1 MIAAS
6 IITLMSALSVLAMLI
21 WATIKNKAL
30 PYCISDCYYIIGL
43 PFTIVF
49 AISSWLM
56 LYPTMLCWESPVT
69 LAMVMAFSLVGI
81 ASDFKSTMFH
91 TAHFVS
97 AIAAGCFSAIF
108 VIKVCPVASWCYLA
122 AIIGLIDKKRWLFW
136 VEIGCLISVF
146 VAVLYAL
153 NHNNYESNL

>member
-1 MIAAS
+1 
-6 IITLMSALSVLAMLI
+6 MSAIILTIASLSLI
-21 WATIKNKAL
+21 TIMIVWATIKNKAL
-30 PYCISDCYYIIGL
+30 PSCISDCYYIIGL

-49 AISSWLM
+49 ATSSWMM

-69 LAMVMAFSLVGI
+69 LAMVTAFSLVGI
-81 ASDFKSTMFH
+81 ASDFKSSLFR

-122 AIIGLIDKKRWLFW
+122 VTIGLLDKKRWLLW
-136 VEIGCLISVF
+136 AEICCLLSVF
-146 VAVLYAL
+146 VAVLSTLLY
-153 NHNNYESNL
+153 

>member
-1 MIAAS
+1 MIA
-6 IITLMSALSVLAMLI
+6 TLMTIASVSLI
-21 WATIKNKAL
+21 TIMIVWATLKNKAL

-43 PFTIVF
+43 PFTLVF

-69 LAMVMAFSLVGI
+69 MAMVTAFSLVGI
-81 ASDFKSTMFH
+81 ASDYKGELYR
-91 TAHFVS
+91 TAHFVA

-122 AIIGLIDKKRWLFW
+122 VTIGLLDKKRWLLW
-136 VEIGCLISVF
+136 VEIGCLLSVF
-146 VAVLYAL
+146 VAVLSTLLY
-153 NHNNYESNL
+153 

>member
-1 MIAAS
+1 
-6 IITLMSALSVLAMLI
+6 MSATIMTIASASLIIAMLA

-49 AISSWLM
+49 ATSSWLM

-81 ASDFKSTMFH
+81 ASDYKGALYRKT
-91 TAHFVS
+91 HFVS

-122 AIIGLIDKKRWLFW
+122 VTIGLIDKKRWLLW
-136 VEIGCLISVF
+136 VEICCLISVF
-146 VAVLYAL
+146 VAVLYAPP
-153 NHNNYESNL
+153 S

>member
-1 MIAAS
+1 MTA
-6 IITLMSALSVLAMLI
+6 TLMTIASVSLI
-21 WATIKNKAL
+21 TIMIVWATLKNKAL

-49 AISSWLM
+49 ATSSWLM

-69 LAMVMAFSLVGI
+69 LAMVTAFSLVGI
-81 ASDFKSTMFH
+81 ASDYKGALYH

-108 VIKVCPVASWCYLA
+108 VIKVCPSASLCYLA
-122 AIIGLIDKKRWLFW
+122 VTIGLLDKKRWLLW
-136 VEIGCLISVF
+136 VEIGCLIGVF
-146 VAVLYAL
+146 VAVLSTLLY
-153 NHNNYESNL
+153 

>member
-1 MIAAS
+1 MKAAIILTIACAS
-6 IITLMSALSVLAMLI
+6 LIIAMLA

-49 AISSWLM
+49 AVSSWLM

-69 LAMVMAFSLVGI
+69 LAMVMAFSMVGI
-81 ASDFKSTMFH
+81 ASDFKSTMFC

-97 AIAAGCFSAIF
+97 AIAAGCSSAIF
-108 VIKVCPVASWCYLA
+108 VVKVCPAASWCYLA
-122 AIIGLIDKKRWLFW
+122 VTIGLLDKKRWLLW
-136 VEIGCLISVF
+136 VEIGCLLSVF
-146 VAVLYAL
+146 VAVLSTLLY
-153 NHNNYESNL
+153 

>member
-1 MIAAS
+1 MIA
-6 IITLMSALSVLAMLI
+6 TLMTIASASLITIMIVWAM
-21 WATIKNKAL
+21 IKNKAL

-49 AISSWLM
+49 ALSSWSM

-69 LAMVMAFSLVGI
+69 LAMVTAFSLVGI
-81 ASDFKSTMFH
+81 ASDYKGELYR

-122 AIIGLIDKKRWLFW
+122 VTIGLLDKKRWLLW
-136 VEIGCLISVF
+136 VEIGCLLSVF
-146 VAVLYAL
+146 VAVLSTLLY
-153 NHNNYESNL
+153 

>member
-1 MIAAS
+1 MIA
-6 IITLMSALSVLAMLI
+6 TLMTIASVSLI
-21 WATIKNKAL
+21 TIMIVWATLKNKAL

-69 LAMVMAFSLVGI
+69 LAIVTAFSLVGI
-81 ASDFKSTMFH
+81 ASDYKCALYH
-91 TAHFVS
+91 KAHFVS

-108 VIKVCPVASWCYLA
+108 VSKVCPSASLCYLA
-122 AIIGLIDKKRWLFW
+122 VTIGLLDKKRWLLW

-146 VAVLYAL
+146 VAVLSTLLY
-153 NHNNYESNL
+153 

>member
-1 MIAAS
+1 MIATLIS
-6 IITLMSALSVLAMLI
+6 VSLITIMIV

-49 AISSWLM
+49 AISSWQM

-69 LAMVMAFSLVGI
+69 MAMVMAFSLVGI
-81 ASDFKSTMFH
+81 ASDFKSSLFR

-108 VIKVCPVASWCYLA
+108 VIKVCPSALLCYLA
-122 AIIGLIDKKRWLFW
+122 VTIGMLDKKRWLLW
-136 VEIGCLISVF
+136 VEIGCLLSVF
-146 VAVLYAL
+146 LAVLSTLLY
-153 NHNNYESNL
+153 

>member
-1 MIAAS
+1 MIA
-6 IITLMSALSVLAMLI
+6 TLMTIASVSLI
-21 WATIKNKAL
+21 TIMIVWAAIKNKAL

-56 LYPTMLCWESPVT
+56 FYPTMLCWESPVT
-69 LAMVMAFSLVGI
+69 LVMVMAFSLVGI
-81 ASDFKSTMFH
+81 ASDFKSSLFR

-108 VIKVCPVASWCYLA
+108 VIKVCPVASWCYIA
-122 AIIGLIDKKRWLFW
+122 VIIGWLDRKRWLLW
-136 VEIGCLISVF
+136 VEICCLLSVF
-146 VAVLYAL
+146 VAVLSTLLY
-153 NHNNYESNL
+153 

>member
-1 MIAAS
+1 MSAT
-6 IITLMSALSVLAMLI
+6 IITIASASLIIAMLA
-21 WATIKNKAL
+21 WAAIKNKAL

-49 AISSWLM
+49 ATSSWLM

-81 ASDFKSTMFH
+81 ASDYKGALYRK
-91 TAHFVS
+91 AHFVS
-97 AIAAGCFSAIF
+97 AVAAGCFSAVF
-108 VIKVCPVASWCYLA
+108 VIKLCPVASWCYLA
-122 AIIGLIDKKRWLFW
+122 VTIGWLDKKRWLLW

-146 VAVLYAL
+146 VAVLSTLLY
-153 NHNNYESNL
+153 

>member
-1 MIAAS
+1 MIATLIS
-6 IITLMSALSVLAMLI
+6 VSLITIMIVL
-21 WATIKNKAL
+21 ATIKNKAL

-49 AISSWLM
+49 ATSSWLM

-81 ASDFKSTMFH
+81 ASDFKSSLFR
-91 TAHFVS
+91 TAHFAS

-122 AIIGLIDKKRWLFW
+122 VTIGLLDKKRWLLW
-136 VEIGCLISVF
+136 AEICCLLSVF
-146 VAVLYAL
+146 VAVLSTLLY
-153 NHNNYESNL
+153 

>member
-1 MIAAS
+1 
-6 IITLMSALSVLAMLI
+6 MSATITTIASASMIIIMLA
-21 WATIKNKAL
+21 WAAIKNKEL
-30 PYCISDCYYIIGL
+30 PYCISDCFYIIGL

-49 AISSWLM
+49 ATSSWLM

-81 ASDFKSTMFH
+81 ASDFKSTMFR
-91 TAHFVS
+91 TVHFVS

-122 AIIGLIDKKRWLFW
+122 AIIGLIDKKRWLLW
-136 VEIGCLISVF
+136 VEIGCLLSVF
-146 VAVLYAL
+146 VAVLSTLLY
-153 NHNNYESNL
+153 

>member
-1 MIAAS
+1 MTAATMTIASVSLITIMIVWAA
-6 IITLMSALSVLAMLI
+6 
-21 WATIKNKAL
+21 IKNKAF

-49 AISSWLM
+49 SISSWLM
-56 LYPTMLCWESPVT
+56 LYPTMLCWESPLT

-81 ASDFKSTMFH
+81 ASDYNDALYRK
-91 TAHFVS
+91 AHFVS

-108 VIKVCPVASWCYLA
+108 VIKVCPSASLCYLA
-122 AIIGLIDKKRWLFW
+122 VTIGLLDKKRWLLW

-153 NHNNYESNL
+153 LS

>member
-1 MIAAS
+1 MIA
-6 IITLMSALSVLAMLI
+6 TLMTIASVSLI
-21 WATIKNKAL
+21 TIMIVWATLKNKAL

-49 AISSWLM
+49 ATSSWLM

-69 LAMVMAFSLVGI
+69 LAMVTAFSLVGI
-81 ASDFKSTMFH
+81 ASDFKSSLFR

-122 AIIGLIDKKRWLFW
+122 VTIGLLDKKRWLLW
-136 VEIGCLISVF
+136 AEICCLLSVF
-146 VAVLYAL
+146 VAVLSTLLY
-153 NHNNYESNL
+153 

>member
-1 MIAAS
+1 MIA
-6 IITLMSALSVLAMLI
+6 TLMTIASASLITIMIVWAM
-21 WATIKNKAL
+21 IKNKAL

-49 AISSWLM
+49 ALSSWSM

-69 LAMVMAFSLVGI
+69 LAMVTAFSLVGI
-81 ASDFKSTMFH
+81 ASDYKGELYR

-122 AIIGLIDKKRWLFW
+122 VTIGLLDKKRWLLW
-136 VEIGCLISVF
+136 AEICCLLSVF
-146 VAVLYAL
+146 VAVLSTLLY
-153 NHNNYESNL
+153 

>member
-1 MIAAS
+1 MIA
-6 IITLMSALSVLAMLI
+6 TLMTIASVSLI
-21 WATIKNKAL
+21 TIMIVWATLKNKAL

-56 LYPTMLCWESPVT
+56 FYPTMLCWESPVT
-69 LAMVMAFSLVGI
+69 LAMVTAFSLVGI
-81 ASDFKSTMFH
+81 ASDYNDALYRK
-91 TAHFVS
+91 AHFVS

-108 VIKVCPVASWCYLA
+108 IIKVCPSALLCYLA
-122 AIIGLIDKKRWLFW
+122 VTIGLLDKKRWLLW

-146 VAVLYAL
+146 VAVLSAL
-153 NHNNYESNL
+153 LS